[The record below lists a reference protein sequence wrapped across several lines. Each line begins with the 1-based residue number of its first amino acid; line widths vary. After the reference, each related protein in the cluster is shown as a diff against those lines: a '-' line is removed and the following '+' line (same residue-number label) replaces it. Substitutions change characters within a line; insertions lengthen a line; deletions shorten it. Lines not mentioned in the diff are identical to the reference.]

1 MRLSI
6 MQRPAHGRDRAYRVD
21 HIFPPLPVRQWVLSL
36 PKRLR
41 YFLRQDRRAVT
52 AVLNIL
58 LRVVEQ
64 VLRKRA
70 ADAAP
75 KARLGAVS
83 FVHRFGA
90 ALNEHLLCEASHKQC
105 HVEDRDM

>member
-1 MRLSI
+1 MAETTSH
-6 MQRPAHGRDRAYRVD
+6 MVD

-52 AVLNIL
+52 AVLNIF

-64 VLRKRA
+64 ALHEH
-70 ADAAP
+70 AP
-75 KARLGAVS
+75 DSAEKA
-83 FVHRFGA
+83 
-90 ALNEHLLCEASHKQC
+90 
-105 HVEDRDM
+105 